1 MVQTIPAR
9 NLTLGDLIDK
19 FNLQRATDEQFFTEW
34 LTDLPQLSEVEKQTL
49 DRVKNNYLYL
59 IERYSMSESIV
70 KMVVLSPLLDLA
82 GFYQPPYRVE
92 GEPSVEIVVENEG
105 EIVRGQID
113 VLVLHHQLWILVVE
127 SKRNT
132 ASIEVGIPQALA
144 YMLGNPNREKPTF
157 GLVTNGTSFMF
168 LKLTKQG
175 TPQYARS
182 DQFSIFRQDNELYT
196 VVSILKRL
204 GNLLLQ

>member
-1 MVQTIPAR
+1 MIQTIPAR
-9 NLTLGDLIDK
+9 SLTVGDLIDK

-59 IERYSMSESIV
+59 TERYSMSESIV
-70 KMVVLSPLLDLA
+70 KMVVLSPLLDLSC
-82 GFYQPPYRVE
+82 FYQPPYRVE
-92 GEPSVEIVVENEG
+92 GEPSVEIVVEDEG

-113 VLVLHHQLWILVVE
+113 VLVLHHQLWILVIE

-144 YMLGNPNREKPTF
+144 YMLGNPNHEKPTF
-157 GLVTNGTSFMF
+157 GLVTNGTSFIF

-175 TPQYARS
+175 VPQYATS
-182 DQFSIFRQDNELYT
+182 YDFSLRRGNDLYS
-196 VVSILKRL
+196 VVSILKHL
-204 GNLLLQ
+204 GNLVLQ

>member
-1 MVQTIPAR
+1 MVQTIAAR
-9 NLTLGDLIDK
+9 NLALGDLIDK

-34 LTDLPQLSEVEKQTL
+34 LTDLPEPSELEKQTL

-92 GEPSVEIVVENEG
+92 GEPSVEIVVEDEG

-113 VLVLHHQLWILVVE
+113 VLVLHHQLWILVIE

-132 ASIEVGIPQALA
+132 TSTEVGIPQALA
-144 YMLGNPNREKPTF
+144 YMLGNPNPEKPTF
-157 GLVTNGTSFMF
+157 GLVTNGTSFIF

-175 TPQYARS
+175 VPQYATS
-182 DQFSIFRQDNELYT
+182 YDFSLRRDNDLYS

-204 GNLLLQ
+204 GNLVLQ